1 MQCKTT
7 DEFDECYENLRPKWI
22 DIEKKYTTRKGT
34 DYIIYFEK
42 HKLNKVKEN
51 MSKYATSKYETKE
64 HSQNSI
70 EWLNF
75 LAKDKISTDTE
86 SQSHKTASKKTCIIK
101 LKNRS
106 MRLYRD
112 AIKAIFDDGPYTLS
126 TSYNHLKVSYDNF
139 KDLELPEKQI
149 LLQRFFTY
157 VCKNIQKDYSK
168 SHKNKQGETLKKYFS
183 GK

>member
-34 DYIIYFEK
+34 DFITYFEK

-70 EWLNF
+70 EWLNV
-75 LAKDKISTDTE
+75 LAKDEISTDTE

-101 LKNRS
+101 LKDRS

-112 AIKAIFDDGPYTLS
+112 TITAIFDDGPYTLS

-139 KDLELPEKQI
+139 KDLELPEKQN

-157 VCKNIQKDYSK
+157 VCKKIQKDYSK
-168 SHKNKQGETLKKYFS
+168 SHKNKQGETLKKCFS